1 MDEKHAPVVLV
12 ADDAP
17 EIRSLLTLRLGAL
30 GYTVLEAAD
39 GNQTMDMVREHHPDL
54 VILDVMMPGKN
65 GWEVAKEM
73 RHDARFKQI
82 GIIVLTAIGE
92 KINAMT
98 SPLYGP
104 DAYVDKPFDFKA
116 LEALIQEVIEKR
128 KNEADAE

>member
-1 MDEKHAPVVLV
+1 MDEKHAPVVLI

-30 GYTVLEAAD
+30 GYEVLEAAD
-39 GNQTMDMVREHHPDL
+39 GNQTMDMVREHFPDL

-73 RHDARFKQI
+73 RHDARFKEI

-92 KINAMT
+92 KINEMT
-98 SPLYGP
+98 SPLYGA
-104 DAYVDKPFDFKA
+104 DAYMDKPFDFKK
-116 LEALIQEVIEKR
+116 LEGLIKEVLEKR
-128 KNEADAE
+128 KSEA

>member
-1 MDEKHAPVVLV
+1 MDEKHAPVILV

-30 GYTVLEAAD
+30 DYEVLEAAD

-73 RHDARFKQI
+73 RHDARFKKI

-92 KINAMT
+92 KINEMT
-98 SPLYGP
+98 SPLYGA
-104 DAYVDKPFDFKA
+104 DAYMDKPFDFKK
-116 LEALIQEVIEKR
+116 LEVLIKEVLAKR
-128 KNEADAE
+128 KKDN

>member
-1 MDEKHAPVVLV
+1 MDEKHAPVILV

-30 GYTVLEAAD
+30 DYEVLEAAD

-73 RHDARFKQI
+73 RHDARFKKI

-92 KINAMT
+92 KINEMT
-98 SPLYGP
+98 SPLYGA
-104 DAYVDKPFDFKA
+104 DAYMDKPFDFKK
-116 LEALIQEVIEKR
+116 LEGLIKEVLAKR
-128 KNEADAE
+128 KKDN